1 MALKL
6 FLSRWIRGIKR
17 SSSANL
23 PTNIY
28 SSALN
33 NLHYTLTF
41 TALWTA
47 CQPSRHTHALASIRR
62 EGRSSEEMKW
72 RTPRRLFSLW
82 RKTPS
87 FHANLATEVIF
98 AFHCLFSPQHPKQTD
113 LWPLAIFLWPR
124 GTLAALKPKFPKVP
138 KVDSEPARKDTKCL
152 QTLSVWTLTFSAS
165 GTSQSVHPPSVE
177 VCKWKCLIL
186 FVPKMMKGLV
196 CCLWPLFSS
205 FKTSHCEDQG
215 LIIASIHRIKG
226 WEKEFRRWT
235 RTVSGLRAIQ
245 SQLLTPVCSNSQEPS
260 VLSGGIKPVSS
271 KGDPQEQG
279 APLGTPGTASQQQ
292 RSHQSKAELGSN
304 RCQQWH
310 NNQQGFS

>member
-98 AFHCLFSPQHPKQTD
+98 AFHCLFTPQHPKQTD

-124 GTLAALKPKFPKVP
+124 GTLAA
-138 KVDSEPARKDTKCL
+138 
-152 QTLSVWTLTFSAS
+152 W
-165 GTSQSVHPPSVE
+165 SQSFQRCQRLAPSQPGRTLNACKHW
-177 VCKWKCLIL
+177 VCEHWL
-186 FVPKMMKGLV
+186 F
-196 CCLWPLFSS
+196 
-205 FKTSHCEDQG
+205 Q
-215 LIIASIHRIKG
+215 
-226 WEKEFRRWT
+226 
-235 RTVSGLRAIQ
+235 
-245 SQLLTPVCSNSQEPS
+245 
-260 VLSGGIKPVSS
+260 
-271 KGDPQEQG
+271 
-279 APLGTPGTASQQQ
+279 PLGHRRVCTLPPWRFVNGDAWYYLLLKWW
-292 RSHQSKAELGSN
+292 RD
-304 RCQQWH
+304 
-310 NNQQGFS
+310 